1 MRGLERSI
9 DLGDEAKQPR
19 LDTGPSMTADGD
31 KAPGHPNVRLVR
43 RLLGEVR
50 PHRRRL
56 LGLLFLELAAVPI
69 MLLGPVPLKI
79 AVDSVLGSHPLSQPV
94 QAVLPPVIVDSKLG
108 ILLLAA
114 VLQVL
119 IVCLN
124 QLQAATAY
132 VLQVATGERLT
143 LAFRARL
150 FAHAQRL
157 SLSFH
162 DRRGTSDSI
171 FRIQWD
177 AEALKDIVQAAFPFV
192 SSVVMVVAAV
202 YVTVRIDWHLALVA
216 VAVVPILLVLARRYQ
231 KRIRPRYTRLKEL
244 ESGALGVVQEVLTTV
259 RVVKAFGREDREHG
273 RFMARAGAGARA
285 RVRIARAEGRFGL
298 LVNLTTGLGTAAV
311 LFIGV
316 RNVQAGE
323 LTVGELLI
331 VMNYLIQLYN
341 PLENITKKV
350 ADLQSGL
357 ASAQRAFELIDEAPE
372 VLDPPH
378 ARRLR
383 RARGAI
389 EFRNVWFAYDR
400 GHPVLRH
407 ISFSVDPGTRLALVG
422 ETGAGK
428 TTVTS
433 LMTRFYDPDEGQILL
448 DGVDIRELRVADLR
462 QQFGI
467 VLQEPVLFSTSVA
480 ENIAY
485 ADPRADAGAL
495 SAAAKAANAHD
506 FITALPDGYETV
518 VGERG
523 MRLSGGER
531 QRIALA
537 RAFLKDAPI
546 LILDEPTSSVDVN
559 TEAAI
564 LDAMQRLMEG
574 RTTFLIAHR
583 PSALIVCDARIQLA
597 HGRVVDATGIH
608 DPLPARG

>member
-1 MRGLERSI
+1 
-9 DLGDEAKQPR
+9 
-19 LDTGPSMTADGD
+19 
-31 KAPGHPNVRLVR
+31 
-43 RLLGEVR
+43 
-50 PHRRRL
+50 
-56 LGLLFLELAAVPI
+56 
-69 MLLGPVPLKI
+69 
-79 AVDSVLGSHPLSQPV
+79 
-94 QAVLPPVIVDSKLG
+94 
-108 ILLLAA
+108 
-114 VLQVL
+114 
-119 IVCLN
+119 
-124 QLQAATAY
+124 
-132 VLQVATGERLT
+132 
-143 LAFRARL
+143 
-150 FAHAQRL
+150 
-157 SLSFH
+157 
-162 DRRGTSDSI
+162 
-171 FRIQWD
+171 
-177 AEALKDIVQAAFPFV
+177 
-192 SSVVMVVAAV
+192 
-202 YVTVRIDWHLALVA
+202 
-216 VAVVPILLVLARRYQ
+216 
-231 KRIRPRYTRLKEL
+231 
-244 ESGALGVVQEVLTTV
+244 
-259 RVVKAFGREDREHG
+259 
-273 RFMARAGAGARA
+273 
-285 RVRIARAEGRFGL
+285 
-298 LVNLTTGLGTAAV
+298 
-311 LFIGV
+311 
-316 RNVQAGE
+316 VQAGE

-341 PLENITKKV
+341 PLENITQKV

-537 RAFLKDAPI
+537 RAFLKNAPI
-546 LILDEPTSSVDVN
+546 LVLDEPTSSVDVN

-564 LDAMQRLMEG
+564 LEAMQRLVEG

-583 PSALIVCDARIQLA
+583 PSTLIVCDARIELA
-597 HGRVVDATGIH
+597 GGRIVDATGI
-608 DPLPARG
+608 DEPLPARG

>member
-1 MRGLERSI
+1 
-9 DLGDEAKQPR
+9 
-19 LDTGPSMTADGD
+19 MT
-31 KAPGHPNVRLVR
+31 PGQSNVRLVR

-56 LGLLFLELAAVPI
+56 LGLFVVELTAVPI
-69 MLLGPVPLKI
+69 LLLGPVPLKV
-79 AVDSVLGSHPLSQPV
+79 AVDSVLGSHPLPH
-94 QAVLPPVIVDSKLG
+94 AVHAILPAFVVDSKLG

-114 VLQVL
+114 LLQVL
-119 IVCLN
+119 IVCLT
-124 QLQAATAY
+124 QLQAASAY
-132 VLQVATGERLT
+132 LLQVATGERLA

-171 FRIQWD
+171 YRIQWD

-192 SSVVMVVAAV
+192 SSVVMVAAAL

-216 VAVVPILLVLARRYQ
+216 VAVVPILFLLARRYE

-259 RVVKAFGREDREHG
+259 RVVKAFGREDREQG
-273 RFMARAGAGARA
+273 RFMARAGAGASA
-285 RVRIARAEGRFGL
+285 RVRIARAEGGFGL

-341 PLENITKKV
+341 PLESIAQKV

-357 ASAQRAFELIDEAPE
+357 ASAERAFELIDEAPE
-372 VLDPPH
+372 VLDSSH

-383 RARGAI
+383 RARGGI
-389 EFRNVWFAYDR
+389 EFRNVSFAYDE
-400 GHPVLRH
+400 GHAVLRH
-407 ISFSVDPGTRLALVG
+407 LSFSVDPGTRLALVG

-433 LMTRFYDPDEGQILL
+433 LMTRFYDPNEGEILL
-448 DGVDIRELRVADLR
+448 DGVNIREFRLADLR

-467 VLQEPVLFSTSVA
+467 VLQEPVLFSTTIA

-485 ADPRADAGAL
+485 ADPRADAGAI
-495 SAAAKAANAHD
+495 SAATEAANAHD

-537 RAFLKDAPI
+537 RAFLKNAPI
-546 LILDEPTSSVDVN
+546 LILDEPTSSVDVD

-564 LDAMQRLMEG
+564 LEAMQRLMEG

-583 PSALIVCDARIQLA
+583 PSTLVVCDARIELA
-597 HGRVVDATGIH
+597 RGRIVDAAGI
-608 DPLPARG
+608 DERLPARG